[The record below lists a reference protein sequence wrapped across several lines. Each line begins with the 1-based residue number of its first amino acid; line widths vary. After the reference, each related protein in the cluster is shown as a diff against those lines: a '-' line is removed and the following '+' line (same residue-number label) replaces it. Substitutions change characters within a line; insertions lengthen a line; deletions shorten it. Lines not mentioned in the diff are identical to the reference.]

1 MHVKTA
7 DRSLRVH
14 AIVIVILFS
23 WDRRNIDPHS
33 NCGPNFCSPRLKF
46 AFLVKT
52 IHQASVFRDQVIT
65 MRRVVS
71 EPVYDSSILSCVSQS
86 INTAILNCSAC
97 TFSFDLCFWL
107 AYKIGSPVFV
117 VEFCEQ
123 FLRLRFRSVT
133 RQTITHPPGTRLAR
147 FRIFARCVEV
157 TRNIAKKSSGM
168 ESHSAFYD
176 NGTRNRVCAKDS
188 QVGRRTFE
196 CSGSRDVSLSYTAV

>member
-1 MHVKTA
+1 M
-7 DRSLRVH
+7 RSGASCACHGYCNSIQLGPTEYRSPFQLRSEFLLPTVEVLL
-14 AIVIVILFS
+14 ARQGNTPCVRLS
-23 WDRRNIDPHS
+23 RSSNHS
-33 NCGPNFCSPRLKF
+33 APGC
-46 AFLVKT
+46 
-52 IHQASVFRDQVIT
+52 FRACD
-65 MRRVVS
+65 
-71 EPVYDSSILSCVSQS
+71 DSSILSCISQS

-107 AYKIGSPVFV
+107 AYKIGSPVFA

-157 TRNIAKKSSGM
+157 TRNIAKQCSGM

-188 QVGRRTFE
+188 QVGQRTFE
-196 CSGSRDVSLSYTAV
+196 CSGSRDVSSSYTAV